1 MPSSA
6 HSLGV
11 LLPEDGPDDYE
22 WYRMKHLAKRFDAAL
37 PSLRVGPVPSDGHH
51 DPQALRALG
60 SPQRLTPVARELNAD
75 GTLQGCVW
83 ACTSASFIGGLHWAR
98 AQAAQLQGA
107 LNIPVTSTALAFV
120 DACAVLGQ
128 REVDLLSAYPE
139 PVTRRL
145 VSFLREAGIHCRYV
159 KALDCAYAAD
169 SHRLD
174 ISDEIESFCEQ
185 QPSNGSVPLVV
196 PDTAINTLGV
206 LPALSAKITS
216 TILTA
221 NQVSLWSGL
230 RLLGWSTQNKLLGS
244 LAGL

>member
-6 HSLGV
+6 RILGV

-22 WYRMKHLAKRFDAAL
+22 WYGMERLAQRFDATL
-37 PSLRVGPVPSDGHH
+37 PSVRVGPVPSDGHH
-51 DPQALRALG
+51 DPRALRALG
-60 SPQRLTPVARELNAD
+60 SPQRLIPVASELNAD
-75 GTLQGCVW
+75 GNLHGCVW

-98 AQAAQLQGA
+98 EQAAQLQRA
-107 LNIPVTSTALAFV
+107 LDIPVTSTALAFV
-120 DACAVLGQ
+120 DACVVLAQ

-145 VSFLREAGIHCRYV
+145 VAFLLDAGIHCRRV
-159 KALDCAYAAD
+159 KALECAYAAD
-169 SHRLD
+169 SHRLE
-174 ISDEIESFCEQ
+174 IGDEIESFCEQ
-185 QPSNGSVPLVV
+185 QPTNGSVPIMV

-206 LPALSAKITS
+206 LPELSAKVTR

-244 LAGL
+244 LAGH